1 MWLPH
6 FPHRTSYPLRS
17 TPFTFIVS
25 YIDVLVPPRP
35 FFSPPVSLSNLSV
48 CLSVCLSLTH
58 HTSSPVTCA
67 TALSFR
73 RPLKF
78 LPSCLFHLF
87 LFLRLCPRMNTVVTS
102 FTLFALQIFFESS
115 VPIIHTLQWL
125 CLITPLRRPLL
136 TPQRSVFC

>member
-1 MWLPH
+1 MATTLS
-6 FPHRTSYPLRS
+6 TSYFLPL
-17 TPFTFIVS
+17 TLHTFIVS

-35 FFSPPVSLSNLSV
+35 FFPPPVSLSNLS
-48 CLSVCLSLTH
+48 LSLSL
-58 HTSSPVTCA
+58 HTSSPVPCA

-87 LFLRLCPRMNTVVTS
+87 LFLRLCPQMNTVVTS

>member
-1 MWLPH
+1 MSWYRLAPFSLP
-6 FPHRTSYPLRS
+6 
-17 TPFTFIVS
+17 PFLFLIC
-25 YIDVLVPPRP
+25 
-35 FFSPPVSLSNLSV
+35 LSV
-48 CLSVCLSLTH
+48 CLSVCLFVCLSVCLSLSH
-58 HTSSPVTCA
+58 HTSSPVPCA

-73 RPLKF
+73 HPLQF

-102 FTLFALQIFFESS
+102 LTLFALQIFFESS

>member
-48 CLSVCLSLTH
+48 CLSLSLTH
-58 HTSSPVTCA
+58 HTSSPVPCA

-87 LFLRLCPRMNTVVTS
+87 LFLRLCPQMNTVVTS
-102 FTLFALQIFFESS
+102 LTLFALQIFFESS

>member
-1 MWLPH
+1 MATTLS
-6 FPHRTSYPLRS
+6 TSYFLPL
-17 TPFTFIVS
+17 TLHTFIVS
-25 YIDVLVPPRP
+25 YIDVLVPPRS
-35 FFSPPVSLSNLSV
+35 FFSPPVSLSYLSV
-48 CLSVCLSLTH
+48 CLSVSLSLSLTH
-58 HTSSPVTCA
+58 HTSSPVPCA

-78 LPSCLFHLF
+78 LPSCLLHLF